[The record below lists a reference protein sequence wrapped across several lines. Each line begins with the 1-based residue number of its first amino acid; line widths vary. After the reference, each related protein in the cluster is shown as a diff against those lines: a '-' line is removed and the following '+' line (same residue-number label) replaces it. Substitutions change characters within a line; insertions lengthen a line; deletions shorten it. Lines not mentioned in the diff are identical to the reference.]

1 MTAKK
6 VNDARALMFSV
17 VIGTFN
23 GSSTLR
29 SALDALDDQ
38 STEFAYE
45 ILVVNDAST
54 DSTATIANRPSVRL
68 INLELN
74 QGHGHTLNVGLAEA
88 RGKYMAMM
96 DDDCV
101 PPRNWLQELGLAW
114 NSVGPE
120 VTMIGGVVEPLE
132 ADTLNRRY
140 VAYRRPLRHQEAE
153 LAERAGLWLR
163 LRYQISPPRMR
174 WEQRSVY
181 FTVGA
186 NMSVRVDA
194 AREAGGFTEA
204 RGAGEEESLARPLRA
219 RYGPDTVQLFPNIVM
234 LHRFDASLRDTFRRS
249 HSYGRAK
256 GREWVRDKDIPTIA
270 PLVPGATLLAGLIAL
285 VSPLTAVL
293 FLVLS
298 PYLLYRHWLDWLR
311 SSSSRE
317 SILYPYV
324 QAGEELASNVGFA
337 EGVLREIRSRRG
349 SASSIA
355 AL

>member
-1 MTAKK
+1 M
-6 VNDARALMFSV
+6 
-17 VIGTFN
+17 
-23 GSSTLR
+23 
-29 SALDALDDQ
+29 
-38 STEFAYE
+38 
-45 ILVVNDAST
+45 
-54 DSTATIANRPSVRL
+54 
-68 INLELN
+68 
-74 QGHGHTLNVGLAEA
+74 
-88 RGKYMAMM
+88 
-96 DDDCV
+96 
-101 PPRNWLQELGLAW
+101 
-114 NSVGPE
+114 
-120 VTMIGGVVEPLE
+120 
-132 ADTLNRRY
+132 
-140 VAYRRPLRHQEAE
+140 
-153 LAERAGLWLR
+153 
-163 LRYQISPPRMR
+163 
-174 WEQRSVY
+174 Y

-256 GREWVRDKDIPTIA
+256 GRDWVRDKDIPTIA